1 MMPIDRQPH
10 RLVMAPP
17 LISKGFVSLRVRV
30 ARSIRFTKGGCRWR
44 PMARLHPSHRHL
56 RREQAIRDAV
66 DTSASDIT
74 ARTRK
79 PPLSPL
85 EYIDLAARQ
94 ELLFKDEV

>member
-1 MMPIDRQPH
+1 
-10 RLVMAPP
+10 
-17 LISKGFVSLRVRV
+17 
-30 ARSIRFTKGGCRWR
+30 
-44 PMARLHPSHRHL
+44 MARLHPSHRHL

-85 EYIDLAARQ
+85 EYIDLAARE
-94 ELLFKDEV
+94 ELLFKDEVAAVQQLRSLRNQAAHSLAGCGKIGVHSEISLNSDFIEMPTV